1 MTRSLLSLLI
11 LLSISVPST
20 AERVVRIVDVDGQ
33 PVEHFEMML
42 HTANHGFYRWAGG
55 RDGIFHSRFPVD
67 IYGEAAIDV
76 IVRAEDYASVF
87 LRLSG
92 KDKLALLDG
101 GTELKLSRG
110 REVRLVVVPPEGVT
124 LPADLLPQ
132 VYFADLAR
140 SVESMSQSNN
150 QSSEQS
156 DFNMLGIQPIADK
169 LGEYVMRV
177 ADDQGA
183 VYGSHSSPRSH
194 ELQSR
199 PFTVKDFTDGEMKL
213 AIGRPS
219 SITAKLT
226 WGNADQ
232 DSLPFHSVTYH
243 LGRQIHPGGN
253 GYSLVAS
260 GDRTLDDTSFHA
272 NELSPGHYM
281 LTLRTK
287 SKIESDADSDEVNI
301 GSFSDRWTF
310 DVVSG
315 QHIECVSTYLPFNA
329 EVYRGE
335 QTARIKIIDI
345 NGQLAAG
352 KTLAISYFDG
362 HYGQLDV
369 FEGKIPAGGVVAV
382 TNITDKALDDI
393 PFGPY
398 TASVDGEGVGYF
410 RVVASDKPQ
419 DFTFHLI
426 PKVGDAAPDIELV
439 DLDTKAPLRLS
450 ELRGRFV
457 YLEFWE
463 TACGPCQPEQEKLN
477 KFVGTNREKWQKD
490 VVVISLATD
499 AEQQI
504 IIDHVRRKA
513 GISCVII
520 GVSTTAVITSP
531 MP

>member
-1 MTRSLLSLLI
+1 M
-11 LLSISVPST
+11 
-20 AERVVRIVDVDGQ
+20 
-33 PVEHFEMML
+33 
-42 HTANHGFYRWAGG
+42 
-55 RDGIFHSRFPVD
+55 D

-177 ADDQGA
+177 ADDQAPFMVRIHRPGLTNFKA
-183 VYGSHSSPRSH
+183 G
-194 ELQSR
+194 

-253 GYSLVAS
+253 GYSW
-260 GDRTLDDTSFHA
+260 
-272 NELSPGHYM
+272 
-281 LTLRTK
+281 LRPV
-287 SKIESDADSDEVNI
+287 IA
-301 GSFSDRWTF
+301 RWTTPA
-310 DVVSG
+310 
-315 QHIECVSTYLPFNA
+315 STPTNCP
-329 EVYRGE
+329 R
-335 QTARIKIIDI
+335 DI
-345 NGQLAAG
+345 
-352 KTLAISYFDG
+352 T
-362 HYGQLDV
+362 
-369 FEGKIPAGGVVAV
+369 
-382 TNITDKALDDI
+382 
-393 PFGPY
+393 
-398 TASVDGEGVGYF
+398 
-410 RVVASDKPQ
+410 
-419 DFTFHLI
+419 
-426 PKVGDAAPDIELV
+426 
-439 DLDTKAPLRLS
+439 
-450 ELRGRFV
+450 
-457 YLEFWE
+457 
-463 TACGPCQPEQEKLN
+463 C
-477 KFVGTNREKWQKD
+477 
-490 VVVISLATD
+490 
-499 AEQQI
+499 
-504 IIDHVRRKA
+504 
-513 GISCVII
+513 
-520 GVSTTAVITSP
+520 
-531 MP
+531 